1 MGSLSVDPCRPC
13 PSRILQRL
21 QSLNVFSA
29 DIQETLS
36 QASCPTMPYVILGL
50 QKLWDNTEVLLL
62 FWDEC
67 VVSVCTHASMEWFT
81 ATHVPTEGI
90 RKHQMSCSE
99 IPHLSPLK
107 KGFLLNLELG
117 QWWTNISLSP
127 ISYSAKITSMCMA
140 TYVFPWVLGLRLRS
154 SNITG

>member
-21 QSLNVFSA
+21 QSLNVFNA

-36 QASCPTMPYVILGL
+36 QARCPPIPYVILGL

-62 FWDEC
+62 FWDVC
-67 VVSVCTHASMEWFT
+67 VVSVCTHVSMEWFI

-90 RKHQMSCSE
+90 GEHQMPCSE
-99 IPHLSPLK
+99 IPHLNPLK

-117 QWWTNISLSP
+117 Q
-127 ISYSAKITSMCMA
+127 
-140 TYVFPWVLGLRLRS
+140 
-154 SNITG
+154 